1 MAENKFIQIRFNMR
15 NPLHKKVWENIIN
28 YDKSEYKSYSDVVIK
43 ASSYFFER
51 MNILKDDPFL
61 ETKENENEF
70 INRITEGVKNTL
82 QQVLPQFML
91 SCLIENSLH
100 SSVDFN
106 ANSEANVDMDDIDWD
121 FVGKG

>member
-1 MAENKFIQIRFNMR
+1 
-15 NPLHKKVWENIIN
+15 
-28 YDKSEYKSYSDVVIK
+28 
-43 ASSYFFER
+43 

-61 ETKENENEF
+61 ETKEKENEF